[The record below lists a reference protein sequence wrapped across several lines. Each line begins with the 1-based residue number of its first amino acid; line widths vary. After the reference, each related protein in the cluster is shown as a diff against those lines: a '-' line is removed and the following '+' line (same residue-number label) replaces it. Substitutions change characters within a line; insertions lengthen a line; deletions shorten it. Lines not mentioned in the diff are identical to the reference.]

1 MNIKVI
7 AIDIDGTLLTD
18 KGKILDDTRE
28 TIIQAQEKGI
38 KVVLA
43 TGRAPSAALLYA
55 KQLKLD
61 EYAQHIICFNGCV
74 IYDLKTKKNIWN
86 AHLNEEDTKYIYE
99 IIKKYDL
106 NFWGYG
112 LKNSAYTRKKSVA
125 IMREAKINPKYKLKV
140 LNDCQALPAC
150 YTLTISLDDLEDKIC
165 ENFKIE
171 IEANKRI
178 RITSSSLEKYQY
190 LDIMPANFDK
200 SKALK
205 FLVNKWHL
213 KLKNCMAIGD
223 SLNDY
228 EMLQKAGLGIM
239 MKNGYSDLIKV
250 ATDMCDSN
258 NKNGVGK
265 AILKY
270 ILK

>member
-1 MNIKVI
+1 M
-7 AIDIDGTLLTD
+7 
-18 KGKILDDTRE
+18 
-28 TIIQAQEKGI
+28 
-38 KVVLA
+38 
-43 TGRAPSAALLYA
+43 
-55 KQLKLD
+55 
-61 EYAQHIICFNGCV
+61 
-74 IYDLKTKKNIWN
+74 
-86 AHLNEEDTKYIYE
+86 
-99 IIKKYDL
+99 
-106 NFWGYG
+106 
-112 LKNSAYTRKKSVA
+112 
-125 IMREAKINPKYKLKV
+125 
-140 LNDCQALPAC
+140 

-190 LDIMPANFDK
+190 LEIMPANFDK